1 MLFSF
6 RSFFFY
12 TFYCTFV
19 FFSLRRNTIDH
30 DDMSSDV
37 NSTGTENVEDWTPED
52 VTLLVL
58 YCCASIVGTTANIFV
73 MTAIAS
79 QSSRSRNSLI
89 LSLCASD
96 LLVCTV
102 SMPLALTTVLVDFW
116 TMGLAFCKV
125 AFYFQVTRAFFRP

>member
-1 MLFSF
+1 
-6 RSFFFY
+6 
-12 TFYCTFV
+12 
-19 FFSLRRNTIDH
+19 
-30 DDMSSDV
+30 MSADV
-37 NSTGTENVEDWTPED
+37 NSTEQVELENWTPED

-58 YCCASIVGTTANIFV
+58 YCCASVIGTTANIFV

-102 SMPLALTTVLVDFW
+102 SMPLSVTTFLVRFW
-116 TMGLAFCKV
+116 TMGLVFCKV
-125 AFYFQVTRAFFRP
+125 AFYFQVSFFILKYCDNVIF